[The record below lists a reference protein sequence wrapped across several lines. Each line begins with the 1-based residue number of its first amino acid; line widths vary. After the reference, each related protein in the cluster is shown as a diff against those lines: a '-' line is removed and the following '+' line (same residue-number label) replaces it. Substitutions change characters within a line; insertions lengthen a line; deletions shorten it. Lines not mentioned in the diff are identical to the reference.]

1 MTAIGIDIGGT
12 NVKAVRVDGSG
23 TVLDRREEP
32 TPAEAEAILGVVRR
46 MAELGDVASP
56 IGIAAPGLAARDN
69 RSIHWMRGRMESVQ
83 GLNFGDRLGR
93 PVAVLNDAHA
103 AILGEAWVGAAAG
116 RRHVVM
122 LTLGT
127 GVGGGVIADGEL
139 LQGRVGRAGHLGHL
153 TLDHAAP
160 KDIVKTAGSLE
171 DLVGDHTVRDRTG
184 GRFADT
190 RALLEAAKAGDAEAA
205 GHWDQT
211 VRVLATGV
219 ASLVNIFDPEIVL
232 LGGGISAAGD
242 DLLSPLRRWM
252 DEYEWRPTDEA
263 VEIRVATLGTHAGA
277 IGAARFAMTQE
288 NA

>member
-12 NVKAVRVDGSG
+12 NVKAVRVGESDE
-23 TVLDRREEP
+23 VLDRREEP
-32 TPAEAEAILGVVRR
+32 TPAEADAILDVVRR
-46 MAELGDVASP
+46 AIELGDDSSP
-56 IGIAAPGLAARDN
+56 VGIAAPGLAARDN

-83 GLNFGDRLGR
+83 GLNFGERLGR
-93 PVAVLNDAHA
+93 PIAVLNDAHA

-127 GVGGGVIADGEL
+127 GVGGGVIADGTL

-160 KDIVKTAGSLE
+160 KDIVQTAGSLE

-190 RALLEAAKAGDAEAA
+190 RSMLGAAKAGDAEAA
-205 GHWDQT
+205 RHWDQT

-219 ASLVNIFDPEIVL
+219 ASLVNIFDPEVVL

-242 DLLSPLRRWM
+242 DLLAPLRRWM

-263 VEIRVATLGTHAGA
+263 VEIRIATLGTHAGA
-277 IGAARFAMTQE
+277 IGAARFAMTKE